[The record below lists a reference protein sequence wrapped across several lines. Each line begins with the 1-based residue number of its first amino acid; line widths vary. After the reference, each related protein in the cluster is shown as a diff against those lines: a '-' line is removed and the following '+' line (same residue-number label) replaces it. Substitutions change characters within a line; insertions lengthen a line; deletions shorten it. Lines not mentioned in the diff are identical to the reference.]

1 MAEEEDK
8 DSKTE
13 EPTEKKIKDAL
24 EKGQTATSREV
35 PLLVSIAVFTRL
47 SKDAKHVVL

>member
-13 EPTEKKIKDAL
+13 PATPDKINKAFQKVKFPLAEK
-24 EKGQTATSREV
+24 
-35 PLLVSIAVFTRL
+35 LVAS
-47 SKDAKHVVL
+47 S